1 MIITMVAPFFG
12 RTALGWLVDM
22 SCVGGAIG
30 YFYTSLAAFKC
41 ARKAHSTNCMIIG
54 GIGVVLSVLFAIL
67 LLVPVPGLNS
77 VLGKEAYIC
86 LLIWTV
92 LGAGFYA
99 YMRMKKAENTEV
111 EGSLENVE

>member
-92 LGAGFYA
+92 LGVGFYA
-99 YMRMKKAENTEV
+99 YTRMRKTDEPVEV
-111 EGSLENVE
+111 VSLENAE

>member
-1 MIITMVAPFFG
+1 
-12 RTALGWLVDM
+12 M
-22 SCVGGAIG
+22 SCVGGVIG

-77 VLGKEAYIC
+77 VLGKEACIC

-99 YMRMKKAENTEV
+99 YMRMKKVENTV
-111 EGSLENVE
+111 VAGSLENVE